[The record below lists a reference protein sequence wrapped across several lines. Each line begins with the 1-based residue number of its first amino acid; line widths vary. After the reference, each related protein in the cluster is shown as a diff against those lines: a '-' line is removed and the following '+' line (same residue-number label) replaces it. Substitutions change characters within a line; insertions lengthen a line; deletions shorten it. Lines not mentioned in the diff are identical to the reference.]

1 MGMRVPNRKSFLLL
15 FFKKEVL
22 ACLLLASPALANPV
36 GERHRVTTTD
46 SAILRNDD
54 HTPQLRVTFWYPAQ
68 AGTQETPLTIGPPSQ
83 PLFLAGSAAAGAPIA
98 AGRFPVLL
106 LSHGFGGTAR
116 VMAWLGTALARDGY
130 IVIAVDHPG
139 NNAIDPMTGPGALL
153 VWDRADD
160 LRAALLAAGRD
171 AVIGPHLDL
180 SRLGATGFSAGGFTA
195 LAAGGAA
202 VDHGHL
208 QTFCAANP
216 DDGVCAPQ
224 HEFPVTAAQ
233 RARLLAA
240 PRLQADIAHADGS
253 HAVPGVRAVF
263 VVAPAIIQ
271 ALSPASL
278 AHLAIPVD
286 IMLGDADRVAPPATN
301 GLAAAHA
308 IPGAALQVL
317 PGVGHYDF
325 LATCTASG
333 REEIP
338 ICDTA
343 VPQADTH
350 AAAIAAATAFF
361 DRTLKP

>member
-1 MGMRVPNRKSFLLL
+1 LLL
-15 FFKKEVL
+15 FFIKQVA
-22 ACLLLASPALANPV
+22 ACLLFATPALANPV
-36 GERHRVTTTD
+36 GEQHRITTTA
-46 SAILRNDD
+46 SASLRNADR
-54 HTPQLRVTFWYPAQ
+54 TPQLHVTIWYPALP
-68 AGTQETPLTIGPPSQ
+68 GTPETPLIIGPPDQ
-83 PLFLAGSAAAGAPIA
+83 PLFIAGSAAAGAPIA
-98 AGRFPVLL
+98 KSRFPVLL

-116 VMAWLGTALARDGY
+116 VMAWFGTALARDGY
-130 IVIAVDHPG
+130 VVVAVDHPG

-153 VWDRADD
+153 FWDRPDD
-160 LRAALLAAGRD
+160 LHAALLAVERD

-195 LAAGGAA
+195 LAAGGTA
-202 VDHGHL
+202 VDHGHFL
-208 QTFCAANP
+208 TFCTAHP

-233 RARLLAA
+233 RVALLAA
-240 PRLQADIAHADGS
+240 PGLQADIAHADGS

-263 VVAPAIIQ
+263 ALAPALIQ
-271 ALSPASL
+271 AFDPASL

-286 IMLGDADRVAPPATN
+286 IMLGDADRVARPATN
-301 GLAAAHA
+301 GLVAAHT

-333 REEIP
+333 RDEIP
-338 ICDTA
+338 ICNTKI
-343 VPQADTH
+343 PQAGTH